1 MQAAQPRV
9 AAFEVADRLDAQ
21 KLCELY
27 SERVYRFASMVSKG
41 SVDSE
46 DLAQEALE
54 RAIRAIDSYDGR
66 RGSVD
71 AWLWQIVVNAARDA
85 GRVERRRQLSFERMV
100 ALLPRSVPDEVS
112 DLDSAIG
119 DHAVLQAIRRLRPRE
134 RALIALRYGA
144 DLDYAAVGASLGLSA
159 EAAGVATRR
168 ALASLRNRLQS
179 QTQTGRD
186 Q

>member
-1 MQAAQPRV
+1 MQAAQSK
-9 AAFEVADRLDAQ
+9 AATFEVADRLDAQ
-21 KLCELY
+21 MLCELY
-27 SERVYRFASMVSKG
+27 SKRVYRFASMVSKG

-54 RAIRAIDSYDGR
+54 RAIRAIDLYDSR
-66 RGSVD
+66 RGTVE

-100 ALLPRSVPDEVS
+100 ALLPRQVSEELS
-112 DLDSAIG
+112 DLDPAIG
-119 DHAVLQAIRRLRPRE
+119 DDALLHAIRRLRPRE

-144 DLDYAAVGASLGLSA
+144 DLAYTAVGASLGLSA
-159 EAAGVATRR
+159 ETAGVATRR
-168 ALASLRNRLQS
+168 ALVSLRRSLKS
-179 QTQTGRD
+179 QIQTRRD

>member
-1 MQAAQPRV
+1 MQAAQSK
-9 AAFEVADRLDAQ
+9 AATVEVADRLDAQ

-41 SVDSE
+41 GADSE

-54 RAIRAIDSYDGR
+54 RAIRAIDLYDSR
-66 RGSVD
+66 RGTVD

-85 GRVERRRQLSFERMV
+85 GRVELRRQLSFERMV
-100 ALLPRSVPDEVS
+100 ALLPRRISDDVS
-112 DLDSAIG
+112 DLGSAIG
-119 DHAVLQAIRRLRPRE
+119 DHALLHAIRCLRPRE

-159 EAAGVATRR
+159 ETAGVATRR
-168 ALASLRNRLQS
+168 ALVSLRRRLKS
-179 QTQTGRD
+179 KTETRRD

>member
-1 MQAAQPRV
+1 MQAAQSN
-9 AAFEVADRLDAQ
+9 AATFEVADRLDAQ

-27 SERVYRFASMVSKG
+27 TKRVYRFASMVSKG

-54 RAIRAIDSYDGR
+54 RAIRAIGLYDAS
-66 RGSVD
+66 RGTVD

-100 ALLPRSVPDEVS
+100 ALLPRAVPVEVL

-119 DHAVLQAIRRLRPRE
+119 DHTLLQAIRRLRPRE
-134 RALIALRYGA
+134 RALIALRFGA

-159 EAAGVATRR
+159 ETAGVATRR
-168 ALASLRNRLQS
+168 ALVSLRRSLKS
-179 QTQTGRD
+179 HTQTRRD

>member
-1 MQAAQPRV
+1 MQAAQSK
-9 AAFEVADRLDAQ
+9 AATFEVADRLDAQ
-21 KLCELY
+21 MLCELY
-27 SERVYRFASMVSKG
+27 SKRVYRFASMVSKG

-54 RAIRAIDSYDGR
+54 RAIRAIDLYDSR
-66 RGSVD
+66 RGTVE

-100 ALLPRSVPDEVS
+100 ALLPRQVSEELS

-119 DHAVLQAIRRLRPRE
+119 DDALLHAIRRLRPRE

-144 DLDYAAVGASLGLSA
+144 DLDYTAVGASLGLSA
-159 EAAGVATRR
+159 ETAGVATRR
-168 ALASLRNRLQS
+168 ALVSLRRSLKS
-179 QTQTGRD
+179 QIQTRRD